1 MTEWLSLH
9 SLLVY
14 ALKSFGLKRKAAGV
28 EEEEK
33 KLEYATKEWVKE
45 SRKYGLDGR
54 EFREDMLIVWNYL
67 KGFHVEELGLFC
79 VF

>member
-1 MTEWLSLH
+1 M
-9 SLLVY
+9 
-14 ALKSFGLKRKAAGV
+14 KRKAAGV

-54 EFREDMLIVWNYL
+54 EFREDMLIV
-67 KGFHVEELGLFC
+67 
-79 VF
+79 